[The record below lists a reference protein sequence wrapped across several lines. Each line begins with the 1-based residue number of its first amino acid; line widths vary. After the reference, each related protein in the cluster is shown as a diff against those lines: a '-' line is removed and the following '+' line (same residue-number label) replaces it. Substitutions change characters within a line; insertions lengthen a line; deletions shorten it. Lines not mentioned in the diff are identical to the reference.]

1 MRREEPQTIYKEGGL
16 VCSHKTLFRKMGSER
31 LGHSLPISELEETIS
46 KFLIS
51 RKQIK
56 GGLKPNVKNQN
67 KHVNPNNIE
76 RRKAL
81 SFQNEEVWNNLYI
94 WCTFILNKSIKTH
107 KIKKKQF
114 KRKHLQHHM
123 AGKI

>member
-1 MRREEPQTIYKEGGL
+1 
-16 VCSHKTLFRKMGSER
+16 MGSER

-94 WCTFILNKSIKTH
+94 WCTFILKKSIKTH
-107 KIKKKQF
+107 KI
-114 KRKHLQHHM
+114 
-123 AGKI
+123 